1 MAQNYGLGRG
11 LASLIPQKRKSVPFG
26 GSQPG
31 DEAEKKVVEPKE
43 DFNYFGASAAPGSVA
58 AAIKANPVS
67 TASPKNSGAEKDNGA
82 GNEIREV
89 EMIKIVPNPHQPR
102 LSFNDEKLEELAGS
116 IKEHGIIQP
125 ITVTKNNGNFEIV
138 TGERR
143 FQAAKMAG
151 LKTVPVIV
159 RDANEKQKLELAIT
173 ENVQRHDLDAI
184 EEAKAYKKLI
194 EEFEMNQEEVAKK
207 IGISRS
213 AVANKIRL
221 LGLPVEIQKA
231 LIAGDIT
238 EGHCKLLLAISNP
251 ERQKAFYE
259 MILKNKLTVKQTE
272 TKTKE
277 FSVKTHKRTLHIDPE
292 IKQIEDELSQK
303 LGTKVKLTKS
313 GGGGRIIVEY
323 YSQEELNNILD
334 KIAK

>member
-125 ITVTKNNGNFEIV
+125 ITVTKNKRNSTSEI
-138 TGERR
+138 ENSDILKIMYIRR
-143 FQAAKMAG
+143 
-151 LKTVPVIV
+151 
-159 RDANEKQKLELAIT
+159 
-173 ENVQRHDLDAI
+173 
-184 EEAKAYKKLI
+184 KLI
-194 EEFEMNQEEVAKK
+194 SGK
-207 IGISRS
+207 S
-213 AVANKIRL
+213 
-221 LGLPVEIQKA
+221 
-231 LIAGDIT
+231 
-238 EGHCKLLLAISNP
+238 
-251 ERQKAFYE
+251 
-259 MILKNKLTVKQTE
+259 IL
-272 TKTKE
+272 
-277 FSVKTHKRTLHIDPE
+277 
-292 IKQIEDELSQK
+292 
-303 LGTKVKLTKS
+303 
-313 GGGGRIIVEY
+313 
-323 YSQEELNNILD
+323 LNNNKKYLC
-334 KIAK
+334 